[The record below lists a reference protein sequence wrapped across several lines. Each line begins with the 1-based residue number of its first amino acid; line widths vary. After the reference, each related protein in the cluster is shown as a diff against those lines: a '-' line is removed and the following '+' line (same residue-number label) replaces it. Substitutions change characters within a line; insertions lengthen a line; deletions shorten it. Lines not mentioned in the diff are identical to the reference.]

1 MKIYSLINKYF
12 YVYIMHLLTHYN
24 DVMMGA
30 MASQIAGVATVWSTV
45 GSGAD
50 QRKDQSSASQKV
62 SDAENTSIWWRHHA
76 FRYAS
81 NNLQYCTFV
90 QVNTVYRYILLQ
102 LSSISWSDIC
112 STHNGMSRYV
122 K

>member
-1 MKIYSLINKYF
+1 MNKHL

-24 DVMMGA
+24 DVMMGE
-30 MASQIAGVATVWSTV
+30 MASQIAGVSTVWSTV
-45 GSGAD
+45 GSGAE
-50 QRKDQSSASQKV
+50 QRKHQSFASQKV
-62 SDAENTSIWWRHHA
+62 SDAANTSIWLSHHA

-90 QVNTVYRYILLQ
+90 QINTVYRYILLL
-102 LSSISWSDIC
+102 LSSISLSDIC
-112 STHNGMSRYV
+112 STHKGMSRYL